1 MMIFQILNIS
11 KHKLIIN
18 EIKNKT
24 MKLEFNA
31 TVSHKQTDVFGIN
44 DYLEIPESILVRTY
58 DPTTEVK
65 YYMTLNIGEQGIK
78 DIDVEIEQVK
88 ASIEWEIEFH
98 GLTQDEVIAIELQ
111 HGSIGGKKYWYGV
124 IEINQSDNI
133 TNEVEFSDNG
143 HYSIENV
150 QFDLSINQI
159 TLL

>member
-1 MMIFQILNIS
+1 
-11 KHKLIIN
+11 
-18 EIKNKT
+18 

-31 TVSHKQTDVFGIN
+31 TVSHKQTDVFCIN
-44 DYLEIPESILVRTY
+44 DYLKIPESILVRTQ

-88 ASIEWEIEFH
+88 ASIEWEIEIQ
-98 GLTQDEVIAIELQ
+98 GLTKDEMTQIELHYPVTANQ
-111 HGSIGGKKYWYGV
+111 KYLYGV
-124 IEINQSDNI
+124 IEINQSENI

-150 QFDLSINQI
+150 QFDLSTNQI
-159 TLL
+159 TLS

>member
-1 MMIFQILNIS
+1 
-11 KHKLIIN
+11 
-18 EIKNKT
+18 

-31 TVSHKQTDVFGIN
+31 TVSHNQTDVFGIN
-44 DYLEIPESILVRTY
+44 DYLKIPESILVRTQ

-88 ASIEWEIEFH
+88 ASIEWEIEIQ
-98 GLTQDEVIAIELQ
+98 GLTKDEMTAIELQ
-111 HGSIGGKKYWYGV
+111 YPVTENQKYLYGV
-124 IEINQSDNI
+124 IEINQSENI

-150 QFDLSINQI
+150 QFDLSTNQI
-159 TLL
+159 TLS